1 MKKLLKYELKG
12 TFKFILM
19 VLLTIVLASSVAQ
32 VGIYR
37 LTKIQVLEANQVS
50 GPVFGAFLIGIAFL
64 VIWASFLVSFFYIVN
79 NFNKELLDDRGY
91 LTFTLPL
98 KGREILSSK
107 VISALIS
114 FLFLTIMVILYN
126 VILGSILVK
135 MAGINIFE
143 ELLQIK
149 LPQGVGKFILLSIVF
164 GLISSIGTLITIYF
178 SMTIR
183 KVIFKG
189 RKFNAMWF
197 IIFLVLN
204 GAIAVLGVK
213 IMEYFPQFITIT
225 ETGKFAVESLSIFS
239 NGSQILFPPI
249 FNISNMLLNIVIAIV
264 LFIITSYLLDKKVEI

>member
-32 VGIYR
+32 IGIYR

-126 VILGSILVK
+126 VILGSILV
-135 MAGINIFE
+135 
-143 ELLQIK
+143 
-149 LPQGVGKFILLSIVF
+149 
-164 GLISSIGTLITIYF
+164 
-178 SMTIR
+178 
-183 KVIFKG
+183 
-189 RKFNAMWF
+189 
-197 IIFLVLN
+197 
-204 GAIAVLGVK
+204 
-213 IMEYFPQFITIT
+213 
-225 ETGKFAVESLSIFS
+225 
-239 NGSQILFPPI
+239 
-249 FNISNMLLNIVIAIV
+249 
-264 LFIITSYLLDKKVEI
+264 